1 MIGLPYKL
9 HLLQHLKDTDKST
22 REDFCTQM
30 QVMLEEDGFD
40 DRLVFS
46 DEATF
51 HVTGKVNKHNTR
63 IWRTEH
69 PHAVVEHVRDSPKV
83 NVFCAMSKKCVYGSG
98 VARCASGGAG
108 LGGATAHFLQ
118 SF

>member
-1 MIGLPYKL
+1 MRFIPLWYKP
-9 HLLQHLKDTDKST
+9 HEVIKSA
-22 REDFCTQM
+22 REDFFTQM

-63 IWRTEH
+63 MWGIEH
-69 PHAVVEHVRDSPKV
+69 PDVIQEHVRDSPKV
-83 NVFCAMSKKCVYGSG
+83 NVFCAILTKCV
-98 VARCASGGAG
+98 
-108 LGGATAHFLQ
+108 
-118 SF
+118 